1 MKLENNFT
9 IDAPVEK
16 AWQALNNPETVA
28 PCFPG
33 ATLTSYEGDSF
44 AGTVKVKLGPIAMTY
59 KGKGTYVS
67 RDEAAHEVVIE
78 ANGRDSRG
86 NGTANATVTASLAA
100 EGADR
105 TAVSMI
111 TDMTI
116 TGKPAQFGRGV
127 IADVADKIIGT
138 FAACVARKLAPAA
151 EEPVAAPAAQEPVAV
166 SAAASEATSDIAT
179 SPPRRA
185 RRAAAPTGGSEAI
198 SDTVSERV
206 STNGAAAGA
215 TETEAPAT
223 DMTPGSVGTAEA
235 LGTPGATEAEAPTT
249 DMTPGSVGT
258 AEALGAPG
266 ATEAEAP
273 TTDMTP
279 GSAGTGEVLGAPGA
293 SGATEAQAPTT
304 DMEPDPATTSAVTA
318 ARTGGTGLRAPV
330 RSEVDAIDLLDHA
343 GAPVLQR
350 LLPVLGGG
358 LLLVLIVLLVRRLRA
373 G

>member
-105 TAVSMI
+105 TAVSMV

-127 IADVADKIIGT
+127 ISDVADKIIDAVRGVCG
-138 FAACVARKLAPAA
+138 AEARAGCGGGRRRWRRRR
-151 EEPVAAPAAQEPVAV
+151 
-166 SAAASEATSDIAT
+166 AASEATSRH
-179 SPPRRA
+179 PRAAA
-185 RRAAAPTGGSEAI
+185 RRAAAPAAAPRRSRTRCRSGSRRTG
-198 SDTVSERV
+198 RV
-206 STNGAAAGA
+206 S
-215 TETEAPAT
+215 P
-223 DMTPGSVGTAEA
+223 
-235 LGTPGATEAEAPTT
+235 
-249 DMTPGSVGT
+249 
-258 AEALGAPG
+258 
-266 ATEAEAP
+266 
-273 TTDMTP
+273 
-279 GSAGTGEVLGAPGA
+279 APGA
-293 SGATEAQAPTT
+293 S
-304 DMEPDPATTSAVTA
+304 
-318 ARTGGTGLRAPV
+318 
-330 RSEVDAIDLLDHA
+330 EVDA
-343 GAPVLQR
+343 PVSADVSPPR
-350 LLPVLGGG
+350 RP
-358 LLLVLIVLLVRRLRA
+358 VRR
-373 G
+373 

>member
-16 AWQALNNPETVA
+16 AWAALNNPETVA

-33 ATLTSYEGDSF
+33 ATLTTYEGDSF

-59 KGKGTYVS
+59 KGKGTYVT

-105 TAVSMI
+105 TAVSMV

-127 IADVADKIIGT
+127 ISDVADKIIGQ

-151 EEPVAAPAAQEPVAV
+151 EEAVPVAATAAP
-166 SAAASEATSDIAT
+166 ASEATADIPA
-179 SPPRRA
+179 PPAQPA
-185 RRAAAPTGGSEAI
+185 RPAPTPAGGSEAI
-198 SDTVSERV
+198 SDSVAERTA
-206 STNGAAAGA
+206 SSNGAA
-215 TETEAPAT
+215 P
-223 DMTPGSVGTAEA
+223 
-235 LGTPGATEAEAPTT
+235 
-249 DMTPGSVGT
+249 
-258 AEALGAPG
+258 
-266 ATEAEAP
+266 
-273 TTDMTP
+273 
-279 GSAGTGEVLGAPGA
+279 GAPGA
-293 SGATEAQAPTT
+293 SEVEAPVSA
-304 DMEPDPATTSAVTA
+304 EVAPDPATTSPGSTPSSTARTA
-318 ARTGGTGLRAPV
+318 AAPAPAAGGTGLRAPV
-330 RSEVDAIDLLDHA
+330 RSEVDAIDLLDTA

-350 LLPVLGGG
+350 LIPVLGGG
-358 LLLVLIVLLVRRLRA
+358 LLLVLVVLLIRRLRA

>member
-16 AWQALNNPETVA
+16 AWAALNNPETVA

-33 ATLTSYEGDSF
+33 ATLTTYEGDSF

-59 KGKGTYVS
+59 KGKGTYVT

-105 TAVSMI
+105 TAVSMV

-127 IADVADKIIGT
+127 ISDVADKIIGQ

-151 EEPVAAPAAQEPVAV
+151 EEAVPVAAAAAP
-166 SAAASEATSDIAT
+166 ASEATSDIPAPPAQPAQPARPAAT
-179 SPPRRA
+179 PA
-185 RRAAAPTGGSEAI
+185 GGSEAI
-198 SDTVSERV
+198 SDSVAERTA
-206 STNGAAAGA
+206 SSNGAAPGA
-215 TETEAPAT
+215 PEVEAPVS
-223 DMTPGSVGTAEA
+223 TPLSTARA
-235 LGTPGATEAEAPTT
+235 AAAP
-249 DMTPGSVGT
+249 
-258 AEALGAPG
+258 A
-266 ATEAEAP
+266 
-273 TTDMTP
+273 
-279 GSAGTGEVLGAPGA
+279 SAA
-293 SGATEAQAPTT
+293 
-304 DMEPDPATTSAVTA
+304 
-318 ARTGGTGLRAPV
+318 GGTGLRAPV
-330 RSEVDAIDLLDHA
+330 RSEVDAIDLLDTA

-350 LLPVLGGG
+350 LVPVLGGG
-358 LLLVLIVLLVRRLRA
+358 LLLVLVVLLVRRLRA